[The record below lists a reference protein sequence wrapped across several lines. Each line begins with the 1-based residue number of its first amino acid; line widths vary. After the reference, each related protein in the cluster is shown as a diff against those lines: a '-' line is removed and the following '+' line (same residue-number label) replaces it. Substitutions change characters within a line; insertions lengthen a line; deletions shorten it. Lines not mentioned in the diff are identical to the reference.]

1 MIRCLLFFVLLILA
15 SCAAKKQAAEFE
27 AQPLWMKHKPVE
39 PGYYI
44 GVGSAKKVGTSHEY
58 TEVAKRDALA
68 DLAEEISLKI
78 SSTSVLHTIETES
91 GISETFDQEI
101 QVSTEDYLEGFEPLG
116 FYENET
122 SYWVYYRI
130 SQATYREKKELKKQ
144 KALEAAKVKYL
155 AGVKEEEQHHAR
167 EAITFYLQGLQAIY
181 NYLGEETQKEING
194 VTIDV
199 GNELYSSLNEV
210 VSSLKIEAVINQAFV
225 KRGKSLEQ
233 LLRFKTLYKSRQE
246 SGLPVNFKYSGG
258 YLKKDRDFS
267 NENGIVELQPGIIN
281 SKKSQE
287 QITATINLEEI
298 AQKAVDNLFIRGL
311 LSKHT
316 IEPAVVVVNIA
327 SPNILLS
334 IAEHYCHN
342 DPCEKIQNIFNEIAL
357 TEGYNISTENEAE
370 YIFVV
375 KFTFIKGESA
385 GGLYA
390 TYLNGELTL
399 MNENYKQLW
408 TKSVEK
414 IKGVGRSSDGAREK
428 AFDEFVS
435 DLSRL
440 YFQQAFDQ
448 IK

>member
-1 MIRCLLFFVLLILA
+1 MNRCLLLSILLILA

-39 PGYYI
+39 PGYYT

-58 TEVAKRDALA
+58 KEAAKRDALA

-91 GISETFDQEI
+91 GISETF
-101 QVSTEDYLEGFEPLG
+101 
-116 FYENET
+116 
-122 SYWVYYRI
+122 I
-130 SQATYREKKELKKQ
+130 SQATYSEKKELKKQ

-155 AGVKEEEQHHAR
+155 AGKKEEEQHHAR

-210 VSSLKIEAVINQAFV
+210 VSFLKIEAVMNQVSV

-233 LLRFKTLYKSRQE
+233 SLRFKTLYKSRQE
-246 SGLPVNFKYSGG
+246 NGLPVNFKYSGG

-327 SPNILLS
+327 SPNLLLS

-342 DPCEKIQNIFNEIAL
+342 NPCEKIHKIFNEIAL
-357 TEGYNISTENEAE
+357 AEGYNISTENEAE
-370 YIFVV
+370 YIFTV
-375 KFTFIKGESA
+375 KFTFKKGESA

-390 TYLNGELTL
+390 AYLNGELTL
-399 MNENYKQLW
+399 MNENHKQIW
-408 TKSVEK
+408 TKSVAK
-414 IKGVGRSSDGAREK
+414 IKGVGRSSDAAREK

-440 YFQQAFDQ
+440 YFRQAFDQ